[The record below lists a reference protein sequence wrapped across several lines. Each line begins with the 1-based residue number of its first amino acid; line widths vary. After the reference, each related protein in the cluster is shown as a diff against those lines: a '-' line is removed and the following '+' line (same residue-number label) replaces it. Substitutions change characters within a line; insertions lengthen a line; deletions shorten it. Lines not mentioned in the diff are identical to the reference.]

1 MGWDFAAVL
10 VIAAFAVVVGWRVMR
25 RSSDVRGPRP

>member
-1 MGWDFAAVL
+1 MGWDVAAVL

-25 RSSDVRGPRP
+25 HPNDAGPR

>member
-25 RSSDVRGPRP
+25 RSDDAGPR